1 MANQKQH
8 HYVPRFYLARF
19 VDPMGHVWAYDKS
32 TDLVFCGR
40 PEALGREGG
49 FYEAP
54 FLQGTA
60 VDPTFLERELARLES
75 EAARVTSSW
84 IKLIEAGG
92 KIVTI
97 SGIDRRMI
105 ATYIAVQALRTSE
118 QRVALGQLTDIKMSK
133 RDLQSFHVGMFF
145 EDSVVQEIAGAI
157 SDCIW
162 TFGRNDSGV
171 AFYTSDHPVAARVHP
186 GHRCIHPFQ
195 LPTEGAEVMLP
206 LSATLMFYGY
216 ERSHFRSLEKFDG
229 YVSPVQFTKV
239 LVESDNQCQV
249 GHSRRFVFCA
259 RNDFGFARGFC
270 DEHSVVRDPERR
282 RFV

>member
-8 HYVPRFYLARF
+8 HYVPRFYLDRF
-19 VDPMGHVWAYDKS
+19 ADPIGHVWAYDKS

-40 PEALGREGG
+40 PETLGRERG

-60 VDPTFLERELARLES
+60 VDPEFLERELARLES
-75 EAARVTSSW
+75 EAARITSSW
-84 IKLIEAGG
+84 IRLIEPGG
-92 KIVTI
+92 RIVTI
-97 SGIDRRMI
+97 SEIDRRTI

-118 QRVALGQLTDIKMSK
+118 QRVALGQHTDIRMSK
-133 RDLQSFHVGMFF
+133 RDLQSFHLGILF
-145 EDSVVQEIAGAI
+145 EDSVVQKIAGAI
-157 SDCIW
+157 GDCIW
-162 TFGRNDSGV
+162 IFGRNSSSV
-171 AFYTSDHPVAARVHP
+171 PFYTSDHPVAARVHP

-195 LPTEGAEVMLP
+195 LPTEGAEIMLP
-206 LSATLMFYGY
+206 LSATLMFYSY

-229 YVSPVQFTKV
+229 HVSPVRFTTE

-249 GHSRRFVFCA
+249 GHSRRFVFCE
-259 RNDFGFARGFC
+259 RNDFGFARKFC
-270 DEHSVVRDPERR
+270 DEHPVVRDPKRR

>member
-8 HYVPRFYLARF
+8 HYVPRFYLDRF
-19 VDPMGHVWAYDKS
+19 TDPMGHVWAYDKS

-40 PEALGREGG
+40 PETLGRERR

-60 VDPTFLERELARLES
+60 VDPAFLERELARFES
-75 EAARVTSSW
+75 EAARITSSW
-84 IKLIEAGG
+84 IRLIEAGSR
-92 KIVTI
+92 IVTI
-97 SGIDRRMI
+97 SEIDRRTI

-118 QRVALGQLTDIKMSK
+118 QRVALGQHTDIRMSK
-133 RDLQSFHVGMFF
+133 RDLQSFHLSMLF
-145 EDSVVQEIAGAI
+145 EDSVVQTIAGAI
-157 SDCIW
+157 GDCIW
-162 TFGRNDSGV
+162 VFGRNNSSV
-171 AFYTSDHPVAARVHP
+171 PFYTSDHPVAARVYP
-186 GHRCIHPFQ
+186 AHRCIHSFQ

-229 YVSPVQFTKV
+229 HVSPVRFTTE

-249 GHSRRFVFCA
+249 GHSRRFVFCE
-259 RNDFGFARGFC
+259 RKDFGFARRLC
-270 DEHSVVRDPERR
+270 DEHPVVRDPKRR